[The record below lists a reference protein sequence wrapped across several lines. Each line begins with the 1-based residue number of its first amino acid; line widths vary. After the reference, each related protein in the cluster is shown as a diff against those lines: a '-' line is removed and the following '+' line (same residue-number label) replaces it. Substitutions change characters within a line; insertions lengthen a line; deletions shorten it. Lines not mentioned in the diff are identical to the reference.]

1 MLEMQ
6 QSTKFKKDIKR
17 LQKRNYKL
25 ERLKSV
31 MKMIV
36 EEVPLPEDEYR
47 AHLLE
52 PTKDFHNCWECH
64 ISGRKSDWLLI
75 YKYYL
80 DENLVVFIRTG
91 THADVF

>member
-1 MLEMQ
+1 MLLMQ
-6 QSTKFKKDIKR
+6 QTTKFKKDIKR
-17 LQKRNYKL
+17 LQKRQYDLEKL
-25 ERLKSV
+25 KTA

-36 EEVPLPEDEYR
+36 AEIPLPADEYR

-52 PTKDFHNCWECH
+52 PTKDYLNCWECH

-75 YKYYL
+75 YKYYP
-80 DENLVVFIRTG
+80 DDKLVVFIRTG

>member
-25 ERLKSV
+25 EKLKSV

-47 AHLLE
+47 ARLLE
-52 PTKDFHNCWECH
+52 PIKDFHNGWECH
-64 ISGRKSDWLLI
+64 ISGRKVTGCSFTESASYIPLL
-75 YKYYL
+75 
-80 DENLVVFIRTG
+80 
-91 THADVF
+91 